1 MIEKK
6 KNGNLQILITPYQR
20 NILPSTRLNA
30 ETNLN
35 LWSYIRIQEI
45 LNIEPFSNLPDYM
58 KKNDLLI
65 TNNTKVFPARLYA
78 NKDRTE
84 AKVEVFLLRS

>member
-1 MIEKK
+1 MADFDYPLPEKYIAQYPAKRRDQSKLMVIHKDTGDIEHR
-6 KNGNLQILITPYQR
+6 T
-20 NILPSTRLNA
+20 
-30 ETNLN
+30 
-35 LWSYIRIQEI
+35 
-45 LNIEPFSNLPDYM
+45 FSNLPDYM

-84 AKVEVFLLRS
+84 AKLVLQLTQQKILLM